1 MKIIAIDPGFE
12 RLGIAILEKNL
23 HEKEKVIFSECFKT
37 SSKDPFSKRLG
48 EIGEHVRLLIK
59 KYKPEALS
67 IETLYF
73 STNQKTIITVAEAR
87 GVMLYEAA
95 RAGLPIYEYTPLQV
109 KIAVTGYGKSD
120 KKGVIDMVRKLVN
133 VDKDK
138 ASDDE
143 FDAIAIGLCCLAS
156 MRN

>member
-12 RLGIAILEKNL
+12 RLGIAILEKKL

-37 SSKDPFSKRLG
+37 SSKDPFGKRLK
-48 EIGEHVRLLIK
+48 EIGEHIRLLIK
-59 KYKPEALS
+59 KYKPEALA

-73 STNQKTIITVAEAR
+73 TTNQKTIITVAEAR
-87 GVMLYEAA
+87 GVLLYEIA
-95 RAGLPIYEYTPLQV
+95 RAELPIYEYTPLQV

-120 KKGVIDMVRKLVN
+120 KRGVMDMVRKLVI
-133 VDKDK
+133 VPEEKV
-138 ASDDE
+138 SDDE

-156 MRN
+156 IRN